1 MDDVTLTE
9 PQRHKVYIVK
19 YNFDRSRP
27 EGDWAIYVQTKENT
41 GDIHFIA
48 SEDAGGPLCYT
59 RETIRVHE
67 IKKKREGLV
76 PIGTTLTQNYPSGW
90 DEALRVVEE
99 NLQIETTSL
108 ALPGSTQAGARPKVS
123 RWTQECARPALE
135 RAGLL
140 EKMKSEIEKKKEGKW
155 EKEEGKEGGGLFY
168 IMENPPTLTNPR
180 FTLELEFVSS
190 LANPYYLSHLAV
202 TYPNLLGISRAD
214 DDDGSSSPDAQAFAA
229 YLAYLYSYWKTPEY
243 SQFLTHPGPT
253 LRALRLLQEDTF
265 RRDIILPQV
274 IEGLAGVS
282 VPEPAQTETD
292 MAGEKQE
299 DGQNQKT

>member
-1 MDDVTLTE
+1 MDYVTLTE

-48 SEDAGGPLCYT
+48 SEDAGAPLCYT
-59 RETIRVHE
+59 RETVRVHE

-99 NLQIETTSL
+99 NLQIETSL

-140 EKMKSEIEKKKEGKW
+140 EKMKSKEIEKKKKEGKK
-155 EKEEGKEGGGLFY
+155 EKEEGMEGGG
-168 IMENPPTLTNPR
+168 
-180 FTLELEFVSS
+180 VSIW
-190 LANPYYLSHLAV
+190 
-202 TYPNLLGISRAD
+202 IS
-214 DDDGSSSPDAQAFAA
+214 G
-229 YLAYLYSYWKTPEY
+229 
-243 SQFLTHPGPT
+243 
-253 LRALRLLQEDTF
+253 ED
-265 RRDIILPQV
+265 
-274 IEGLAGVS
+274 
-282 VPEPAQTETD
+282 
-292 MAGEKQE
+292 EK
-299 DGQNQKT
+299 